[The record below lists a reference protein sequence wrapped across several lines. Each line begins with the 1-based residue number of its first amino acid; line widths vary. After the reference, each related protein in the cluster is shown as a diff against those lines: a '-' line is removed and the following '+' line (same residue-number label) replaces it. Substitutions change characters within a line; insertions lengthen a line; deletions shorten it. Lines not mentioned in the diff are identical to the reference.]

1 MKVGIALNMLTKE
14 GRSDAS
20 VFGEHLALGDLAE
33 PLGFDSLF
41 ALEHHFTGYA
51 MSPSPTQLLSY
62 YAGRTRRIT
71 LGTAVIVL
79 PWHDPVRVAEEIAL
93 LDVLSGGRCLF
104 GFGRGAASVEYAGFR
119 VPMDEARPR
128 FVEAAKV
135 VVKALTHEVFD
146 WDGEFFH
153 IPSTSIR
160 PRPISHPE
168 RRFYASSVSPE
179 SAEIMAK
186 LGFGVLVVM
195 QNEWPKAA
203 ADIDRYR
210 EIATSVGYTPR
221 PPIILTN
228 ISVAESREEAQE
240 RALTY
245 LSRKFDS
252 IDNHYHFSDGHLASV
267 KGYEF
272 YGGMAKTYTKMKD
285 EGYRR
290 KAAEF
295 YVKIQVVGTPDDCLQ
310 QVGELQRLTGL
321 DHLVTEFGFGG
332 MPHEEAEINMRLF
345 ADRVMPTLQR
355 DRAFAEPAARANNGP
370 SASVAPSAGGI
381 FAPA

>member
-20 VFGEHLALGDLAE
+20 VVTEHMALGDLAE

-51 MSPSPTQLLSY
+51 MSPAPTQLLAY
-62 YAGRTRRIT
+62 YAGRTKRIT

-79 PWHDPVRVAEEIAL
+79 PWHDPVRVAEQIAL
-93 LDVLSGGRCLF
+93 LDIMCGGRCLF

-119 VPMDEARPR
+119 IPMDEARPR
-128 FVEAAKV
+128 FVEAAKI
-135 VVKALTHEVFD
+135 VVKALTDEVFE
-146 WDGEFFH
+146 WDGEFFK
-153 IPSTSIR
+153 IPRTSIR

-203 ADIDRYR
+203 EDIQRYR
-210 EIATSVGYTPR
+210 EIAAGVGHTPR

-228 ISVAESREEAQE
+228 VSVAESREEAQE
-240 RALTY
+240 RAGTY
-245 LSRKFDS
+245 LSRKWDS

-272 YGGMAKTYTKMKD
+272 YGGMAKTYSKMKD
-285 EGYRR
+285 EGFR
-290 KAAEF
+290 KKATDF
-295 YVKIQVVGTPDDCLQ
+295 YVKIQIVGTPDDCLQ
-310 QVGELQRLTGL
+310 QVAELHRLTNV
-321 DHLVTEFGFGG
+321 DHLVTEFAFGG
-332 MPHEEAEINMRLF
+332 MPHEQAEVNMRLF
-345 ADRVMPTLQR
+345 ADRVMPVLQR
-355 DRAFAEPAARANNGP
+355 DRAFAGLANGSRAPHAGVEG
-370 SASVAPSAGGI
+370 ASGI

>member
-14 GRSDAS
+14 GRADAS
-20 VFGEHLALGDLAE
+20 VLAEHMALGDLAE

-51 MSPSPTQLLSY
+51 MSPAPTQLLAY
-62 YAGRTRRIT
+62 YAGRTKRIT

-79 PWHDPVRVAEEIAL
+79 PWHDPVRVAEQIAL
-93 LDVLSGGRCLF
+93 LDILCGGRCVF

-119 VPMDEARPR
+119 VPMEEARPR
-128 FVEAAKV
+128 FVEAAKI
-135 VVKALTHEVFD
+135 VVKALTDDVFE
-146 WDGEFFH
+146 WDGEFFK
-153 IPSTSIR
+153 IPRTSIR

-179 SAEIMAK
+179 SAEIMAR

-203 ADIDRYR
+203 EDIQRYR
-210 EIATSVGYTPR
+210 EIAAAVGHSPR

-228 ISVAESREEAQE
+228 VSVAESRAEAQE
-240 RALTY
+240 RAVTY
-245 LSRKFDS
+245 LSRKWDS
-252 IDNHYHFSDGHLASV
+252 IDQHYHFSDGHLAGV

-272 YGGMAKTYTKMKD
+272 YGSMAKTYSKMKD
-285 EGYRR
+285 ESFR
-290 KAAEF
+290 KKATDF
-295 YVKIQVVGTPDDCLQ
+295 YVKIQIVGTPDDCLQ
-310 QVGELQRLTGL
+310 QIAELHRLTGV
-321 DHLVTEFGFGG
+321 DHLVTEFAFGG
-332 MPHEEAEINMRLF
+332 MPHEQAELNMRLF
-345 ADRVMPTLQR
+345 ADRVMPVLQR
-355 DRAFAEPAARANNGP
+355 DRAFDG
-370 SASVAPSAGGI
+370 SASAGASGPGVDGATGI

>member
-20 VFGEHLALGDLAE
+20 VLAEHMALGDLAE

-51 MSPSPTQLLSY
+51 MSPAPTQLLAY
-62 YAGRTRRIT
+62 YAGRTKRIT

-79 PWHDPVRVAEEIAL
+79 PWHDPVRVAEQIAV
-93 LDVLSGGRCLF
+93 LDIMCGGRCVF

-119 VPMDEARPR
+119 VPMEEARPR
-128 FVEAAKV
+128 FVEAAKI
-135 VVKALTHEVFD
+135 VVKALTEEVFE
-146 WDGEFFH
+146 WDGEFFK
-153 IPSTSIR
+153 IPRTSIR

-179 SAEIMAK
+179 SAEVMAR

-203 ADIDRYR
+203 EDIQRYR
-210 EIATSVGYTPR
+210 EIASAVGHTPR

-228 ISVAESREEAQE
+228 ISVAESRAEAQE
-240 RALTY
+240 RAVTY
-245 LSRKFDS
+245 LSRKWDS

-272 YGGMAKTYTKMKD
+272 YGGMAKTYSKMKD
-285 EGYRR
+285 EGFR
-290 KAAEF
+290 KKATEF
-295 YVKIQVVGTPDDCLQ
+295 YVKIQIVGTPDDCVQ
-310 QVGELQRLTGL
+310 QVGELHRLTGV
-321 DHLVTEFGFGG
+321 DHLVTEFAFGG
-332 MPHEEAEINMRLF
+332 MPHEQAEVNMRLF
-345 ADRVMPTLQR
+345 ADRVMPVLQR
-355 DRAFAEPAARANNGP
+355 DRAFAGLANGARGSLPGVEGAT
-370 SASVAPSAGGI
+370 GI

>member
-1 MKVGIALNMLTKE
+1 MKVGVALNMLSKP
-14 GRSDAS
+14 GLSDAA
-20 VFGEHLALGDLAE
+20 VFAEHMALGDLAE

-62 YAGRTRRIT
+62 YAGRTKRIT

-93 LDVLSGGRCLF
+93 LDVISGGRCLF
-104 GFGRGAASVEYAGFR
+104 GFGRGAASAEYAGFR
-119 VPMDEARPR
+119 VSMEEARAR
-128 FVEAAKV
+128 FVESAKIIV
-135 VVKALTHEVFD
+135 EALTHDSFE
-146 WDGEFFH
+146 WDGEFFK
-153 IPSTSIR
+153 IPRTAIR

-179 SAEIMAK
+179 SAEIMAR

-195 QNEWPKAA
+195 QNEWAKAA
-203 ADIDRYR
+203 EDIQRYR
-210 EIATSVGYTPR
+210 DLATSVGHTPR

-228 ISVAESREEAQE
+228 ISCADSRGEAQE
-240 RALTY
+240 RAAQY
-245 LSRKFDS
+245 LSRKWDS
-252 IDNHYHFSDGHLASV
+252 IDNHYHFSDGHLATV

-272 YGGMAKTYTKMKD
+272 YGGMAKTYSKMKD
-285 EGYRR
+285 EGFR
-290 KAAEF
+290 KKATDF
-295 YVKIQVVGTPDDCLQ
+295 YVKIQIVGTPDECIQ
-310 QVGELQRLTGL
+310 QVAELRRLTGV

-332 MPHEEAEINMRLF
+332 MPHDQAELNMRLF
-345 ADRVMPTLQR
+345 ADRVVPTLRR
-355 DRAFAEPAARANNGP
+355 DRAFTTPATPTTSDGTTP
-370 SASVAPSAGGI
+370 APATTGV

>member
-1 MKVGIALNMLTKE
+1 MKVGTALNMLSKE
-14 GRSDAS
+14 GHSDAA
-20 VFGEHLALGDLAE
+20 VLGEHMALGDLAE

-104 GFGRGAASVEYAGFR
+104 GFGRGAASAEYAGFR
-119 VPMDEARPR
+119 VPMEEARAR
-128 FVEAAKV
+128 FVEAARI
-135 VVKALTHEVFD
+135 VVKALTEPSFD

-153 IPSTSIR
+153 IPRTSIR

-179 SAEIMAK
+179 SAEIMAR

-203 ADIDRYR
+203 QDIERYR
-210 EIATSVGYTPR
+210 DIATSVGHTPR
-221 PPIILTN
+221 PPIILMN
-228 ISVAESREEAQE
+228 ISVAETRTEAQE
-240 RALTY
+240 RAQTY
-245 LSRKFDS
+245 LSRKWDS

-272 YGGMAKTYTKMKD
+272 YGNMAKTYSKLKD
-285 EGYRR
+285 ESYRK
-290 KAAEF
+290 KATEF

-310 QVGELQRLTGL
+310 QLAELHRLTGL
-321 DHLVTEFGFGG
+321 DHLVTEFGYGC
-332 MPHEEAEINMRLF
+332 MPHEEAELNMRLF
-345 ADRVMPTLQR
+345 AERVMPVLQR
-355 DRAFAEPAARANNGP
+355 DRAFGGPPAGMGERA
-370 SASVAPSAGGI
+370 AGSLVTGADDV

>member
-1 MKVGIALNMLTKE
+1 VKVGIALNMLTKE
-14 GRSDAS
+14 GRSDAG
-20 VFGEHLALGDLAE
+20 VLAEHLALGDLAE

-62 YAGRTRRIT
+62 FAGRTKRIT

-119 VPMDEARPR
+119 IPMEQARAR
-128 FVEAAKV
+128 FVEAAQIV
-135 VVKALTHEVFD
+135 VRALTSEVFS
-146 WDGEFFH
+146 WEGEFYA

-160 PRPISHPE
+160 PRAISHPE

-195 QNEWPKAA
+195 QNEWAVAA
-203 ADIDRYR
+203 EDIQRYR
-210 EIATSVGYTPR
+210 EIAVSVGHAPR

-228 ISVAESREEAQE
+228 ISVAESREEARE
-240 RALTY
+240 RAVTY
-245 LSRKFDS
+245 LSRKWDS
-252 IDNHYHFSDGHLASV
+252 IDRHYHFSDGHLASV

-272 YGGMAKTYTKMKD
+272 YGKMTKTYSKLK
-285 EGYRR
+285 EPAFRQ
-290 KAAEF
+290 KATEF
-295 YVKIQVVGTPDDCLQ
+295 YVKIQVVGTPDDCIQ
-310 QVGELQRLTGL
+310 QIAELRRLTGT
-321 DHLVTEFGFGG
+321 DHLVIEFGYGG
-332 MPHEEAEINMRLF
+332 MPHEDAEVNMRMF
-345 ADRVMPTLQR
+345 ADRVMPLLQR
-355 DRAFAEPAARANNGP
+355 DRAFAESGP
-370 SASVAPSAGGI
+370 TATGASVTTAPSPSGL

>member
-20 VFGEHLALGDLAE
+20 VLAEHMALGDLAE

-51 MSPSPTQLLSY
+51 MSPAPTQLLAY
-62 YAGRTRRIT
+62 YAGRTKRIA

-79 PWHDPVRVAEEIAL
+79 PWHDPVRVAEQIAL
-93 LDVLSGGRCLF
+93 LDIMCGGRCLF
-104 GFGRGAASVEYAGFR
+104 GFGRGAATVEYAGFR
-119 VPMDEARPR
+119 IPMEEARPR
-128 FVEAAKV
+128 FVEAAKI
-135 VVKALTHEVFD
+135 VVKALTEEAFE
-146 WDGEFFH
+146 WDGEFFK
-153 IPSTSIR
+153 IPRTSIR

-179 SAEIMAK
+179 SAEIMAR

-203 ADIDRYR
+203 EDIQRYR
-210 EIATSVGYTPR
+210 ETAAAVGHTPR

-228 ISVAESREEAQE
+228 ISVADSRAEAQE
-240 RALTY
+240 RAVTY
-245 LSRKFDS
+245 LSRKWDS

-272 YGGMAKTYTKMKD
+272 YGGMAKTYSKMKD
-285 EGYRR
+285 EGFR
-290 KAAEF
+290 KKATEF
-295 YVKIQVVGTPDDCLQ
+295 YVKIQIVGTPDDCLQ
-310 QVGELQRLTGL
+310 QVAELHRLTGV
-321 DHLVTEFGFGG
+321 DHLVTEFAFGG
-332 MPHEEAEINMRLF
+332 MPHEQAELNMRLF
-345 ADRVMPTLQR
+345 ADRVMPVLQR
-355 DRAFAEPAARANNGP
+355 DRAFGGPANGTQTAV
-370 SASVAPSAGGI
+370 SGIEGGAGI